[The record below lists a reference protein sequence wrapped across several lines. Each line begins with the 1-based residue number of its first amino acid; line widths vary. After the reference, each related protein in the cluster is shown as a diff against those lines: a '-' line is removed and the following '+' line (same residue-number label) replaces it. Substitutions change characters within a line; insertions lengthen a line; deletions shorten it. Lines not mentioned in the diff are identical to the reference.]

1 MMSEKVRAGI
11 LFKGKKS
18 LYEQRLD
25 QTHTHCLRSLSL
37 SPVYH
42 SHFKLIELLLDQMID
57 GHEL

>member
-25 QTHTHCLRSLSL
+25 QTHTHTVSDLSL
-37 SPVYH
+37 SPVYR
-42 SHFKLIELLLDQMID
+42 SHFKLIELL
-57 GHEL
+57 